1 MKNLFII
8 LLILILPIVAYVVL
22 DSGRNKNIISTAEA
36 VNKPVVMIFTSTMCS
51 DCQKMKKVIAVFEPN
66 YSDKIEFIKVNAA
79 SNEKQVQ
86 DLIKKY
92 NVYLVP
98 TIIFIDKNGKQTKKQ
113 EGSMTGPMFENEL
126 KVLING

>member
-36 VNKPVVMIFTSTMCS
+36 VNKPVVMIFTSAMCS
-51 DCQKMKKVIAVFEPN
+51 DCQKMKKVIAVVEPN
-66 YSDKIEFIKVNAA
+66 YSGKIEFIKVNAA
-79 SNEKQVQ
+79 SSEKQVQ

-98 TIIFIDKNGKQTKKQ
+98 TMIFIDKNGKQTKKQ
-113 EGSMTGPMFENEL
+113 EGSMTEPMFENEL

>member
-36 VNKPVVMIFTSTMCS
+36 LNKPIVMIFTSTMCS
-51 DCQKMKKVIAVFEPN
+51 DCQKMKKVIAKIEPN
-66 YSDKIEFIKVNAA
+66 YTEKIEFVKVNA
-79 SNEKQVQ
+79 SSSEKQTQ

-98 TIIFIDKNGKQTKKQ
+98 TMIFIDKNGKQVKKQ
-113 EGSMTGPMFENEL
+113 EGSMSESMFEAEL
-126 KVLING
+126 KALSNG